1 MIDRFPTVR
10 FVVRRGRL
18 LVRAAGALPVL
29 AAFLGIGIEG
39 WHWFWMAAGLLAG
52 ACLAFVTRLLVELTI
67 IIADM
72 LLPE

>member
-18 LVRAAGALPVL
+18 LVSAAGTLPVL
-29 AAFLGIGIEG
+29 AAFLGIGIED
-39 WHWFWMAAGLLAG
+39 WHWFWMAIGLLAG
-52 ACLAFVTRLLVELTI
+52 VCLAFVTRLLVELTI

>member
-1 MIDRFPTVR
+1 MIDRYPTVR

-18 LVRAAGALPVL
+18 LAQAAGVLPVL
-29 AAFLGIGIEG
+29 IAFLGIGIEG
-39 WHWFWMAAGLLAG
+39 WLWLAAGALAG
-52 ACLAFVTRLLVELTI
+52 VCLAFVTRLLVELTV

>member
-1 MIDRFPTVR
+1 MIERFPTVR

-18 LVRAAGALPVL
+18 LVWAAGALPVL
-29 AAFLGIGIEG
+29 AAFLGICIEG
-39 WHWFWMAAGLLAG
+39 WHWLWIAAGGLAG
-52 ACLAFVTRLLVELTI
+52 LCLAFVTRLLVELTV

>member
-10 FVVRRGRL
+10 FVVRRGKL
-18 LVRAAGALPVL
+18 LAPAAGALPVI
-29 AAFLGIGIEG
+29 AVFLGVGIDG

-52 ACLAFVTRLLVELTI
+52 CCLAFVTRLLVELTVV
-67 IIADM
+67 IADM

>member
-18 LVRAAGALPVL
+18 LVSAAGALPVL
-29 AAFLGIGIEG
+29 AAFLGTGIEG
-39 WHWFWMAAGLLAG
+39 WHWFWMAVGLLAG
-52 ACLAFVTRLLVELTI
+52 VCLAFVTRLLVELTV

>member
-10 FVVRRGRL
+10 FVVRRGKL
-18 LVRAAGALPVL
+18 LAPAAGALPVL
-29 AAFLGIGIEG
+29 VAFLGIGIDG

-52 ACLAFVTRLLVELTI
+52 LCLAFATRLLVELTVV
-67 IIADM
+67 IADM

>member
-18 LVRAAGALPVL
+18 LPAAAGVLPVL

-39 WHWFWMAAGLLAG
+39 WHWSWMAAGLLAG
-52 ACLAFVTRLLVELTI
+52 ACLAFAARLLVELTI

-72 LLPE
+72 LLPG

>member
-18 LVRAAGALPVL
+18 LVWAAGALPVL

-39 WHWFWMAAGLLAG
+39 WHWFWMAVGLLAG
-52 ACLAFVTRLLVELTI
+52 VCLAFVARLLVELTV

>member
-18 LVRAAGALPVL
+18 LAPAAAALPVL
-29 AAFLGIGIEG
+29 IAAAGIGLEG
-39 WHWFWMAAGLLAG
+39 WHWLWLAG
-52 ACLAFVTRLLVELTI
+52 AALVGAALAFAVRLLVELTT

>member
-18 LVRAAGALPVL
+18 LVSAAGAFPVL
-29 AAFLGIGIEG
+29 AAVLGIGIEG
-39 WHWFWMAAGLLAG
+39 WHWFWMAVGVLAG
-52 ACLAFVTRLLVELTI
+52 ACLAFVVRLLVELTV

>member
-18 LVRAAGALPVL
+18 LVWAAGALPVL

-39 WHWFWMAAGLLAG
+39 WHWFWMAAASWPASPLPSSP
-52 ACLAFVTRLLVELTI
+52 ACSSS
-67 IIADM
+67 
-72 LLPE
+72 